1 MPITRRLLIVLLK
14 RLLQLCRRL
23 GTQTSRG
30 LMLLLT
36 LVRRLFSLLQSSS
49 SDCSPSPL
57 SEGGDDGSAVVYPS
71 CQPPARLRG
80 EERRTTLSPGDLP
93 GGIGLVAPGIA
104 RMVTVATG
112 EFVSAE
118 PTINEGDDVLSGID
132 AVRLV

>member
-1 MPITRRLLIVLLK
+1 MLITRRLLIVLLK
-14 RLLQLCRRL
+14 RLSQLCRRL

-30 LMLLLT
+30 LLLLLT
-36 LVRRLFSLLQSSS
+36 LVRRLFSLLQSPCSS
-49 SDCSPSPL
+49 PRFL
-57 SEGGDDGSAVVYPS
+57 SEDREDGSAVVHPS

-112 EFVSAE
+112 EFASAE
-118 PTINEGDDVLSGID
+118 PTMDEGDDVLSEID
-132 AVRLV
+132 VVRLI

>member
-1 MPITRRLLIVLLK
+1 MLITRRLLIVLLK
-14 RLLQLCRRL
+14 RLSQLCRRL

-30 LMLLLT
+30 LLLLLT
-36 LVRRLFSLLQSSS
+36 LVRRLFSLLQSSCS
-49 SDCSPSPL
+49 SPRFL
-57 SEGGDDGSAVVYPS
+57 SEDREDGSAVVHPS

-112 EFVSAE
+112 EFASAE
-118 PTINEGDDVLSGID
+118 PTMDEGDDVLSEID
-132 AVRLV
+132 VVRLI

>member
-1 MPITRRLLIVLLK
+1 MLITRRLLIVLLK
-14 RLLQLCRRL
+14 RLSQLCRRL

-30 LMLLLT
+30 LLLLLT
-36 LVRRLFSLLQSSS
+36 LVRRLFSLLQSSC
-49 SDCSPSPL
+49 SDCSPRFL
-57 SEGGDDGSAVVYPS
+57 SEDREDGSAVVHPS

-112 EFVSAE
+112 EFASAE
-118 PTINEGDDVLSGID
+118 PTMDEGDDVLSEID
-132 AVRLV
+132 VVRLI